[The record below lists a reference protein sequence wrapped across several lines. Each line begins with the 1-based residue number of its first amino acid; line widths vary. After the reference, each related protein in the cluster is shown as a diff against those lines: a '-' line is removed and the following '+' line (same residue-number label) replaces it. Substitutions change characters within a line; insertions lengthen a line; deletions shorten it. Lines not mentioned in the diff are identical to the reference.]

1 MRNQVI
7 RDLADCTP
15 FRQTLLARP
24 PRIAHGTAG
33 LLIALLGA
41 AVAWAALTP
50 ADLVVRAGGR
60 VRPVV
65 TPRKVFN
72 GVRGEVLSASTG
84 GRVAE
89 VHFHEGDEVNAG
101 ALLIRLETGHLDNDI
116 AKQRRQVGA
125 AEEELARL
133 QRLGRLTQGQF
144 EVARAKAEAELA
156 QAREE
161 VDQAR
166 KRREADIRLA
176 GVEVESAQ
184 DEERRLRRL
193 AATQA
198 AAPAD
203 FIKAAVRLREAGG
216 KLSKA
221 RLPVD
226 ESRVRVAQRALELI
240 EQDYAVKQEELELKR
255 LARQNE
261 LEAARIDLA
270 NRELERRQ
278 AEIRAPLDG
287 VVTRGDIKVGD
298 VLEPGKPVLEMA
310 EQKGFLFEA
319 LVPSEEVGHLKAGM
333 PARIKLDAYDYQR
346 YGTVAGTVC
355 YLSPDSG
362 LAEGQ
367 PKATYLVRIALES
380 DEVGRG
386 ESHGRIKLGM
396 SGQVDMITGQESLLS
411 LLLKR
416 IRQTISL
423 G

>member
-41 AVAWAALTP
+41 AVAWAALTS

-84 GRVAE
+84 GRVTE
-89 VHFHEGDEVNAG
+89 VHFHEGDEVKART
-101 ALLIRLETGHLDNDI
+101 LLIRLETGHLDNDI

-125 AEEELARL
+125 AEEELAKLRRL
-133 QRLGRLTQGQF
+133 QWLTQQQL

-161 VDQAR
+161 VTQAR
-166 KRREADIRLA
+166 KRTSADIHLA
-176 GVEVESAQ
+176 SVELSSAQ
-184 DEERRLRRL
+184 DEERRLRQL
-193 AATQA
+193 AAAQA
-198 AAPAD
+198 ATPAD
-203 FIKAAVRLREAGG
+203 LVKAVARLRESRE
-216 KLSKA
+216 KLAKA

-226 ESRVRVAQRALELI
+226 DSRVPVAQRAVELT

-255 LARQNE
+255 LTKQNE

-298 VLEPGKPVLEMA
+298 VLEPGKPVLEIA
-310 EQKGFLFEA
+310 EQKGFRFEA
-319 LVPSEEVGHLKAGM
+319 MVASEQVGHLKVGM

-346 YGTVAGTVC
+346 YGTVPGTVC

-367 PKATYLVRIALES
+367 QKATYLVRIALES

-386 ESHGRIKLGM
+386 EFHGRVKLGM
-396 SGQVDMITGQESLLS
+396 SGQADIVTGQESVLS